1 MKIHSFEWDEANINH
16 IEERHGIIP
25 EEAEE
30 VFFNHPLFR
39 KTHSGRFIAY
49 GQTDEG
55 KYLFVVFLY
64 KPNAVVRVITARN
77 MDSRERRYYKIKI
90 KEG

>member
-1 MKIHSFEWDEANINH
+1 MKINSFEWDEANIIH
-16 IEERHGIIP
+16 IEERHGITP

-30 VFFNHPLFR
+30 VFFNRPLFR

-55 KYLFVVFLY
+55 KYLSVIFLY
-64 KPNAVVRVITARN
+64 KPNGVVRVITARD
-77 MDSRERRYYKIKI
+77 MDSKECRYYIKERR
-90 KEG
+90 G